1 MNFIAINGDD
11 WSRNAEAV
19 EAFGVDAIPH
29 IALVSEEGEVQ
40 TALIG
45 PIPKS
50 VLRSDLDTL
59 LRNVGSEKKQDLPY
73 KMLDAFA
80 NKKSRRIEF

>member
-1 MNFIAINGDD
+1 M
-11 WSRNAEAV
+11 
-19 EAFGVDAIPH
+19 DAIPH
-29 IALVSEEGEVQ
+29 IALVTETGEVE

-59 LRNVGSEKKQDLPY
+59 LRNVGSKEKQDLPY

-80 NKKSRRIEF
+80 NKESRRIEF